1 MAQQTAVEWF
11 FRWVSDNP
19 EATHKEYA
27 EAFEQAKQMEEKQK
41 KDEYLRGYVEGID
54 SGSSYHPD

>member
-1 MAQQTAVEWF
+1 MENKELTPVEWLF
-11 FRWVSDNP
+11 EKVMITHPDNLD
-19 EATHKEYA
+19 ELL
-27 EAFEQAKQMEEKQK
+27 EQAKQMEEKQK